1 MTLGKFAF
9 KNIKERL
16 EQYMGYWLS
25 CVTTV
30 FIFFIFSMNQ
40 YHPELNQGPGAIATI
55 MQGAQLIV
63 LIFAIFFLSLSIN
76 AFLTDRKKD
85 FGVLLMMGMSK
96 RSLRQLIL
104 FENMLLGLT
113 ALGVGIGLGLIFGHL
128 LILMM
133 GYIIRVSEIT
143 YHFPAMSIIITV
155 SLFSLIF
162 LLLAVVQGRRIT
174 KQSIYDLMRVDT
186 NEYEQVIY
194 SKPLAYLGVI
204 SLVSGYLI
212 ANISLIN
219 RLFGGQIAWIQR
231 MVHFTELH
239 LVIGGLVTIGMF
251 LLFSQFFKYFMDV
264 LRRNKPFYFS
274 GLNALWV
281 AELKYRLSSNAVTM
295 FVAALLLS
303 SAFVTTIGTISLI
316 ATTEDEVSEEM
327 PYDLMYY
334 SDYPNN
340 KLEAELTTVRQE
352 HDRQNLP
359 YTERLIR
366 LYYDEANEV
375 RFISQTDYNDAVSTN
390 EQIQLSIGEV
400 ALIEAGEE
408 ELNEQLRIA
417 GETLTVTDTA
427 HQLFDSYR
435 YNKLFVVNDA
445 SSLLTEQFL
454 EGQAYLFHY
463 EAGYDQTAARQI
475 SASLRDKLGPTLP
488 DGGTYLLASKIERID
503 IEIYSYQ
510 LLTYVGS
517 LLSFIFM
524 VASGSLIYFRLL
536 KNISRSKQI
545 YTNLFK
551 LGLDKKALWTIQLKQ
566 FRFLFFAP
574 VVMAFINCFF
584 AINMLQEL
592 LHTSI
597 WTLVLIIGVA
607 LLTFQFAFYYFAKEK
622 LKEKIMLQI
631 G

>member
-194 SKPLAYLGVI
+194 SKLLAYLGVI

-231 MVHFTELH
+231 MEHFTELH

-264 LRRNKPFYFS
+264 LRRNKSFYFS
-274 GLNALWV
+274 GLNALWI

-366 LYYDEANEV
+366 LYYDEASEV

-435 YNKLFVVNDA
+435 YNKLFVLNDT
-445 SSLLTEQFL
+445 SPLLTEQFL

-488 DGGTYLLASKIERID
+488 EGGTYLLASKIERID

-566 FRFLFFAP
+566 FRRLFFAP
-574 VVMAFINCFF
+574 VVMAFVNCFF

-607 LLTFQFAFYYFAKEK
+607 LLIFQFTFYYFAKEK

>member
-194 SKPLAYLGVI
+194 SKLLAYLGVI

-212 ANISLIN
+212 ANVSLIN

-264 LRRNKPFYFS
+264 LRRNKSFYFS
-274 GLNALWV
+274 GLNALWI

-352 HDRQNLP
+352 HDRQNHP

-366 LYYDEANEV
+366 LYYDEASEV

-400 ALIEAGEE
+400 TLIEAGEE

-435 YNKLFVVNDA
+435 YNKLFVLNDT
-445 SSLLTEQFL
+445 SPLLTEQFL

-597 WTLVLIIGVA
+597 WTLVLMIGVA

>member
-16 EQYMGYWLS
+16 EHYMGYWLS

-55 MQGAQLIV
+55 MQAAQLIV

-143 YHFPAMSIIITV
+143 YHFPAMSIVITV

-204 SLVSGYLI
+204 SLMSGYLI

-264 LRRNKPFYFS
+264 LRRNKSFYFS
-274 GLNALWV
+274 GLNALWI

-316 ATTEDEVSEEM
+316 ATTEEEVSEEM

-366 LYYDEANEV
+366 LYYDEVSEV
-375 RFISQTDYNDAVSTN
+375 RFISQTDYNDAVSTS
-390 EQIQLSIGEV
+390 EQLQLSIGEV

-408 ELNEQLRIA
+408 GLNEQLRIA

-463 EAGYDQTAARQI
+463 EAGHDQTAARQI

-597 WTLVLIIGVA
+597 WTLVLMIGFTLLA
-607 LLTFQFAFYYFAKEK
+607 LQFAFYYFAKEK

>member
-194 SKPLAYLGVI
+194 SKLLAYLGVI

-239 LVIGGLVTIGMF
+239 LVIGSLVTIGMF

-274 GLNALWV
+274 GLNALWI

-316 ATTEDEVSEEM
+316 ATTEEEVSEEM

-366 LYYDEANEV
+366 LYYDEASEV

-445 SSLLTEQFL
+445 SPLLTEQFL

-488 DGGTYLLASKIERID
+488 EGGTYLLASKIERID

-545 YTNLFK
+545 YMNLFK

-566 FRFLFFAP
+566 FRLLFFAP
-574 VVMAFINCFF
+574 VVMAFVNCFF

-597 WTLVLIIGVA
+597 WTLVLMIGFILLA
-607 LLTFQFAFYYFAKEK
+607 LQFAFYYFAKEK

>member
-143 YHFPAMSIIITV
+143 YHFPAMSIVITV

-231 MVHFTELH
+231 MEHFTELH

-264 LRRNKPFYFS
+264 LRRNKLFYFS
-274 GLNALWV
+274 GLNALWI

-352 HDRQNLP
+352 HDRQNHP

-366 LYYDEANEV
+366 LYYDEASEV

-435 YNKLFVVNDA
+435 YNKLFVLNDA
-445 SSLLTEQFL
+445 SPLLTEQFL

-475 SASLRDKLGPTLP
+475 SASLRDKLRPTLP

-607 LLTFQFAFYYFAKEK
+607 LLTFQFVFYYFAKEK

>member
-55 MQGAQLIV
+55 MQAAQLIV

-143 YHFPAMSIIITV
+143 YHFPAVSIVITV

-264 LRRNKPFYFS
+264 LRRNKSFYFS
-274 GLNALWV
+274 GLNALWI

-316 ATTEDEVSEEM
+316 ATTEEEVSEEM

-340 KLEAELTTVRQE
+340 KLEAELTIVR
-352 HDRQNLP
+352 
-359 YTERLIR
+359 
-366 LYYDEANEV
+366 
-375 RFISQTDYNDAVSTN
+375 
-390 EQIQLSIGEV
+390 
-400 ALIEAGEE
+400 
-408 ELNEQLRIA
+408 
-417 GETLTVTDTA
+417 
-427 HQLFDSYR
+427 
-435 YNKLFVVNDA
+435 
-445 SSLLTEQFL
+445 
-454 EGQAYLFHY
+454 
-463 EAGYDQTAARQI
+463 
-475 SASLRDKLGPTLP
+475 
-488 DGGTYLLASKIERID
+488 
-503 IEIYSYQ
+503 
-510 LLTYVGS
+510 
-517 LLSFIFM
+517 
-524 VASGSLIYFRLL
+524 
-536 KNISRSKQI
+536 
-545 YTNLFK
+545 
-551 LGLDKKALWTIQLKQ
+551 
-566 FRFLFFAP
+566 
-574 VVMAFINCFF
+574 
-584 AINMLQEL
+584 
-592 LHTSI
+592 
-597 WTLVLIIGVA
+597 
-607 LLTFQFAFYYFAKEK
+607 
-622 LKEKIMLQI
+622 
-631 G
+631 